1 MRANRGLWGARQQP
15 PAAGGPLGV
24 DERTKRAFPHYSE
37 TGTARG
43 AAGGRTRGGG
53 VGDGLLGGARIGTYI
68 KTRHGFGN

>member
-1 MRANRGLWGARQQP
+1 MRANSGLWGARQQP

-24 DERTKRAFPHYSE
+24 DERAKRAFPHYSE

-43 AAGGRTRGGG
+43 AAGGS
-53 VGDGLLGGARIGTYI
+53 LGGARIGTYI